1 MTESAPTRTA
11 PDRKLLNAV
20 LIVGVVDFLL
30 LLVLMYFAFVDR
42 SDAAVSILGPIHGIG
57 FLLLLVMT
65 GKGAADDQWG
75 WWFPGIVLIT
85 GGPLGSFIGE
95 FVLRKRAA

>member
-1 MTESAPTRTA
+1 MTESATTRTA